1 MFKTFSRRLLVAL
14 ILFVAT
20 IGLVGCGDK
29 EEAAAESAPTAAA
42 ATPTDPTETVETA
55 VADADT
61 PTEQVETPSADNE
74 ATPAEEPTPTAAAAS
89 DSGQDTQPDAA
100 DAAVGDVAAG
110 ENVYKTTCFAC
121 HGPDAKGISGLGK
134 SLHTA
139 DSEFVR
145 SKSDAELVAYI
156 NTGRSVDDP
165 LNTTGVAMPPK
176 GGNPSLTEQDMYD
189 AVAYLRT
196 LK

>member
-14 ILFVAT
+14 VLFVAT

-29 EEAAAESAPTAAA
+29 EEVAAESAPTAAA
-42 ATPTDPTETVETA
+42 ATPTETVETVA
-55 VADADT
+55 VDADT
-61 PTEQVETPSADNE
+61 PTAQADTSSVDNE
-74 ATPAEEPTPTAAAAS
+74 ATPTAAAAS

-100 DAAVGDVAAG
+100 DAPVGDVAAG

-121 HGPDAKGISGLGK
+121 HGPDAKGIPGLGK
-134 SLHTA
+134 SLHTT

-145 SKSDAELVAYI
+145 SKTDAELVAYI